1 MVFEDLLRPLCL
13 YLFQLRGR
21 SSGGSRVGKDCL
33 WNDELQRERGRGRE
47 RPEEAQTEAGKAI
60 ISAGRASE
68 I

>member
-1 MVFEDLLRPLCL
+1 M

-33 WNDELQRERGRGRE
+33 WNDELQRKRGREGGRERE

-60 ISAGRASE
+60 ISAGRGSE